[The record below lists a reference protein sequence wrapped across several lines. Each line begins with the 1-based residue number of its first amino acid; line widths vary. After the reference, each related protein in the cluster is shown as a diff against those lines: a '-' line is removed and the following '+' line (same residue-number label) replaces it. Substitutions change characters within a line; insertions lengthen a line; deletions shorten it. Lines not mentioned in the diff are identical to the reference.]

1 MANRLLLNDGT
12 SLLLLNDGTSKL
24 LLNDQGGAAAD
35 VFIEGLDRIELGI
48 KAVTAAGMDGVLV
61 T

>member
-24 LLNDQGGAAAD
+24 LLNDQGGAPAAD
-35 VFIEGLDRIELGI
+35 PSAKMLVMSPFLLIHTLDQGN
-48 KAVTAAGMDGVLV
+48 
-61 T
+61 